1 MIHDGIRTSRHCGIH
16 HICVSFS
23 LRYNYILMDSCAI
36 IGILLRNQQGVMKKF
51 NLKKV
56 FTLPNQL
63 TMSRIFM
70 APVLI
75 LLLSF
80 PGTWTCFLAA
90 MLFILA
96 CLTDLADGYLARREN
111 QITSLGKF
119 LDPLADKV
127 LVSSVLI
134 MLVELDWI
142 AGWMA
147 IIIICR
153 DIMVTGLRAIAAD
166 EGIVISADRFGK
178 IKTVVQ
184 MLALVPLILHENWFF
199 LPMAKI
205 GIFLLYIA
213 VVLTVVSGYNYFMN
227 FYRNWQ
233 AMPPQAEG

>member
-1 MIHDGIRTSRHCGIH
+1 M
-16 HICVSFS
+16 
-23 LRYNYILMDSCAI
+23 
-36 IGILLRNQQGVMKKF
+36 
-51 NLKKV
+51 
-56 FTLPNQL
+56 FTLPNKL

-75 LLLSF
+75 VLLSF

-90 MLFILA
+90 LVFIAA
-96 CLTDLADGYLARREN
+96 CITDLVDGYVARREN

-119 LDPLADKV
+119 LDPLADKI

-134 MLVELDWI
+134 MLVELDWV
-142 AGWMA
+142 AGWIA
-147 IIIICR
+147 VVIICR

-166 EGIVISADRFGK
+166 EGIVIAADRFGK
-178 IKTVVQ
+178 LKTVMQ

-199 LPMAKI
+199 LPMARI
-205 GIFLLYIA
+205 GTFFLYIA

-233 AMPPQAEG
+233 KIPPQSGV